1 VCRIKYISDYV
12 LNIVLVIVLNVI
24 AESIMPSGAFKKYI
38 KTFMGLVVI
47 IMLARPLLEFSD
59 FDIELEKYI
68 VQDGINYEYDEELS
82 YVFENAV
89 DMEFEKNISYAIKN
103 DIKENFGIDNEAFIK
118 CENGEIKSVK
128 IKCEEQNFSDIKS
141 FIDKKYGVDCV
152 KY

>member
-1 VCRIKYISDYV
+1 MCRIKYISDYV

-89 DMEFEKNISYAIKN
+89 DIEFEKNISYAIKN
-103 DIKENFGIDNEAFIK
+103 DIKENFGIDSEAFIK

-141 FIDKKYGVDCV
+141 FIDKKYGIDCV